1 MGRIGT
7 DESGKGDYFGPLV
20 VAGVYIDETD
30 EGYIRDLGVKDSKRL
45 SDSRVKELAKA
56 IKKEFTYSVVTI
68 YPAKY
73 NELWRKFRNL
83 NKILAWG
90 HARVIENI
98 LHKVVCTR
106 AIADKFGNEK
116 FIKEALMKKGKKIQ
130 LEQREKGEEDLA
142 VACASILA
150 RAGYLE
156 GLEKIS
162 KTYNINLLKG
172 SSEEVLKLAKKI
184 ITEYPSIPLREIA
197 KEHFIITKK
206 IKS

>member
-20 VAGVYIDETD
+20 IAGVYIDEAD
-30 EGYIRDLGVKDSKRL
+30 EGYLRDLGVKDSKKL
-45 SDSRVKELAKA
+45 SDNRVRELAKA
-56 IKKEFTYSVVTI
+56 IKKEFVYSVVTI

-73 NELWRKFRNL
+73 NELWRKFKNL

-98 LHKVVCTR
+98 LHKVSCSK
-106 AIADKFGNEK
+106 AITDKFGNEK
-116 FIKEALMKKGKKIQ
+116 FVKEALMKKGRKIN
-130 LEQREKGEEDLA
+130 LEQKERGEEDLA

-150 RAGYLE
+150 RTGFLE

-162 KTYNINLLKG
+162 KTHKIDLPKG
-172 SSEEVLKLAKKI
+172 AGEEVVKFTKKI
-184 ITEYPSIPLREIA
+184 ITEHPSIPLSEIA

-206 IKS
+206 IKF

>member
-30 EGYIRDLGVKDSKRL
+30 EGYIRGLGVKDSKKL
-45 SDSRVKELAKA
+45 SDNRVKELAKA
-56 IKKEFTYSVVTI
+56 IKKEFIYSVVTI
-68 YPAKY
+68 YPPRY
-73 NELWRKFRNL
+73 NELWRKFKNL

-98 LHKVVCTR
+98 LHKVSCSK

-116 FIKEALMKKGKKIQ
+116 FIKEALMKKGKKIH

-162 KTYNINLLKG
+162 RTYKINLPKG
-172 SSEEVLKLAKKI
+172 SSQEVVNFAKKI
-184 ITEYPSIPLREIA
+184 FSENPSIPLTELA
-197 KEHFIITKK
+197 KEHFKITKK

>member
-30 EGYIRDLGVKDSKRL
+30 EGYIRDLGVKDSKKL
-45 SDSRVKELAKA
+45 SDNRVKELAKA
-56 IKKEFTYSVVTI
+56 IKKEFIYSVVTI
-68 YPAKY
+68 YPPRY
-73 NELWRKFRNL
+73 NELWEKYKNL

-98 LHKVVCTR
+98 LHKVSCSK
-106 AIADKFGNEK
+106 AITDKFGNEK
-116 FIKEALMKKGKKIQ
+116 FIKEALMKKGKKIH
-130 LEQREKGEEDLA
+130 LEQREKGEADLA

-162 KTYNINLLKG
+162 KTYKINLPKG
-172 SSEEVLKLAKKI
+172 SSQEVVNFAKKI
-184 ITEYPSIPLREIA
+184 LYENPSIPLTELA
-197 KEHFIITKK
+197 KEHFKITKK